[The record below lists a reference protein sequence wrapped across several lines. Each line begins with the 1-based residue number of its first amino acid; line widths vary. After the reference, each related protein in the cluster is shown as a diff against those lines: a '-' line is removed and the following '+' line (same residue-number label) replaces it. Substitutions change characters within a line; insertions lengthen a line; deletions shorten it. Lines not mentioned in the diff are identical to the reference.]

1 MHSLEVSMVWMQ
13 RCNPFILMASL
24 LLTGF
29 GVVSVYSASAIVA
42 MDRHQDPYFY
52 LRRQMIFAAF
62 GVLAMVVAVQ
72 IDYRHLQRWA
82 PLSLVLT
89 LLFLC
94 SVFVPML
101 GKEAGGAR
109 RWLQIG
115 RFSFQPAELSKL
127 TLVLY
132 LAHRLAAQQA
142 WRGRF
147 IRHYLF
153 LAGIIGALFLCTLL
167 QPDFGTAVLLLEL
180 AVIILFIGGVP
191 LRHLLALLVV
201 TLPFLYMSLV
211 HVGFRWRR
219 LLAFW
224 DPWAARLEAG
234 FQIVQSLLA
243 FGSGGLMGVGPG
255 ASKQK
260 LFFLPE
266 AHTDFVFAVIGE
278 EFGFLGCIAVLG
290 CFGVLLWHGMAVAG
304 RSQNLF
310 ARYLAAGITSMV
322 LLQAVM
328 NVAVVVGFLP
338 TKGLPLPFVSYG
350 GSSLVMTLVSVGI
363 LLGISAR
370 LPAPRHPSEAIHP
383 QHPEMM
389 RQTTT

>member
-1 MHSLEVSMVWMQ
+1 MESFEVSMVWMQ

-52 LRRQMIFAAF
+52 LRRQMVFAAL
-62 GVLAMVVAVQ
+62 GVLAMVVAMQ

-89 LLFLC
+89 LILLC
-94 SVFVPML
+94 SVFVPLL

-115 RFSFQPAELSKL
+115 RFSFQPAELGKL

-132 LAHRLAAQQA
+132 LAHRLAGRQPR
-142 WRGRF
+142 RGRV

-153 LAGIIGALFLCTLL
+153 LAGIIGALFLGTLV
-167 QPDFGTAVLLLEL
+167 QPDLGTAVLLLEI
-180 AVIILFIGGVP
+180 AVIVLFIGGVP
-191 LRHLLALLVV
+191 LRYLVGLLVV
-201 TLPFLYMSLV
+201 TLPFLFMSLF

-224 DPWAARLEAG
+224 DPWAVRLDAG

-243 FGSGGLMGVGPG
+243 FGNGGVVGVGPG

-278 EFGFLGCIAVLG
+278 EFGFIGCIAVLG

-350 GSSLVMTLVSVGI
+350 GSSLVVTLVSVGI

-370 LPAPRHPSEAIHP
+370 PSIPGRPSEAIHP

-389 RQTTT
+389 RPTTT

>member
-1 MHSLEVSMVWMQ
+1 MIWVQ

-42 MDRHQDPYFY
+42 MERHQDPYFF
-52 LRRQMIFAAF
+52 LRRQMTCAAF
-62 GVLAMVVAVQ
+62 GVLAMVLAMQ

-82 PLSLVLT
+82 RTGLVGT
-89 LLFLC
+89 LILLGL
-94 SVFVPML
+94 VFVPAL
-101 GKEAGGAR
+101 AKEAGGAK

-115 RFSFQPAELSKL
+115 RFSFQPAELGKL
-127 TLVLY
+127 TLVIY
-132 LAHRLAAQQA
+132 LAAHLAVQPP
-142 WRGRF
+142 WRGQS
-147 IRHYLF
+147 IRDYLP
-153 LAGIIGALFLCTLL
+153 LAGVIGALFSFTLL
-167 QPDFGTAVLLLEL
+167 QPDLGTAVLLLGI
-180 AVIILFIGGVP
+180 AVLVLFIGGVAVRY
-191 LRHLLALLVV
+191 LVCWLLVS
-201 TLPFLYMSLV
+201 LPLLYIALV

-224 DPWAARLEAG
+224 DPWSIRLDAG

-243 FGSGGLMGVGPG
+243 FGNGGLVGVGPG
-255 ASKQK
+255 AGKQK

-278 EFGFLGCIAVLG
+278 EFGFIGCIAVLSL
-290 CFGVLLWHGMAVAG
+290 FGVLLWHGMAVAG

-310 ARYLAAGITSMV
+310 ARYLASGITGMV

-350 GSSLVMTLVSVGI
+350 GSSLVVTLVSVGI

-370 LPAPRHPSEAIHP
+370 LPVTGEPSAMIRP
-383 QHPEMM
+383 QHPENLKS
-389 RQTTT
+389 TGS

>member
-1 MHSLEVSMVWMQ
+1 MVWMQ
-13 RCNPFILMASL
+13 RCNPCILLASL

-42 MDRHQDPYFY
+42 MDRHQDPYFF
-52 LRRQMIFAAF
+52 LRRQMIFATF
-62 GVLAMVVAVQ
+62 GVLAMLVAVQ
-72 IDYRHLQRWA
+72 IDYRQLQRWA

-89 LLFLC
+89 LILLGA
-94 SVFVPML
+94 VFVPVL

-109 RWLQIG
+109 RWLQFG
-115 RFSFQPAELSKL
+115 RFSFQPAELGKL

-132 LAHRLAAQQA
+132 LAHRLAGQQS
-142 WRGRF
+142 WRGRLL
-147 IRHYLF
+147 RHYLF
-153 LAGIIGALFLCTLL
+153 LAGIIGALFLGTLL
-167 QPDFGTAVLLLEL
+167 QPDLGTAVLLLEI
-180 AVIILFIGGVP
+180 AVIVLFIGGVP
-191 LRHLLALLVV
+191 LRHLVGLLVV
-201 TLPFLYMSLV
+201 TLPFLYMSLI

-224 DPWAARLEAG
+224 DPWSVRRDAG
-234 FQIVQSLLA
+234 FQIVQSLFA
-243 FGSGGLMGVGPG
+243 FGNGGVSGVGPG

-278 EFGFLGCIAVLG
+278 EFGFIGCIAVLG
-290 CFGVLLWHGMAVAG
+290 CFGVLLWHGMAVAWRASTG
-304 RSQNLF
+304 F

-350 GSSLVMTLVSVGI
+350 GSSLVVTLVAVGI

-370 LPAPRHPSEAIHP
+370 LPTPKHPAVAIHP
-383 QHPEMM
+383 QRPTMM
-389 RQTTT
+389 RQTTTY

>member
-1 MHSLEVSMVWMQ
+1 MVRMQ
-13 RCNPFILMASL
+13 RCNSCILLASL

-42 MDRHQDPYFY
+42 MDRHQDPYFF
-52 LRRQMIFAAF
+52 LKRQMLFAIL
-62 GVLAMVVAVQ
+62 GVLAMLVAVQ
-72 IDYRHLQRWA
+72 IDYRQLQRWA
-82 PLSLVLT
+82 PLSLVIT
-89 LLFLC
+89 LILLG
-94 SVFVPML
+94 SVFVPLL
-101 GKEAGGAR
+101 GKEAGGAK
-109 RWLQIG
+109 RWLQVG

-132 LAHRLAAQQA
+132 LAHRLAAQQS

-147 IRHYLF
+147 NRHYLY
-153 LAGIIGALFLCTLL
+153 LAGIIGVLFLGTLL
-167 QPDFGTAVLLLEL
+167 QPDLGTAILLLEI
-180 AVIILFIGGVP
+180 AVIVLFIAGVP
-191 LRHLLALLVV
+191 LRHLVSLLVV
-201 TLPFLYMSLV
+201 ALPFLYLALV

-224 DPWAARLEAG
+224 DPWAARLDAG
-234 FQIVQSLLA
+234 FQNVQSLLA
-243 FGSGGLMGVGPG
+243 FGNGGLTGVGPG

-278 EFGFLGCIAVLG
+278 EFGFMGCIAVLG
-290 CFGVLLWHGMAVAG
+290 CFGILLWHGMAVAG

-322 LLQAVM
+322 VLQAVM
-328 NVAVVVGFLP
+328 NVAVVVGVLP

-350 GSSLVMTLVSVGI
+350 GSSLVVTHVSVGI

-370 LPAPRHPSEAIHP
+370 LPTLKRPSEAI
-383 QHPEMM
+383 QVQRPEIA

>member
-1 MHSLEVSMVWMQ
+1 MVWIQ
-13 RCNPFILMASL
+13 RCNPFILLASL

-42 MDRHQDPYFY
+42 MDRHQDSYFF
-52 LRRQMIFAAF
+52 LRRQMIFASL
-62 GVLAMVVAVQ
+62 GVLAMVGAMQ
-72 IDYRHLQRWA
+72 IDYRQLQRWA
-82 PLSLVLT
+82 PLSLMLT
-89 LLFLC
+89 LVLLGG
-94 SVFVPML
+94 VFVPML
-101 GKEAGGAR
+101 GKEAGGAK

-115 RFSFQPAELSKL
+115 RFSFQPAEVAKL

-132 LAHRLAAQQA
+132 LAHRLAIQQP
-142 WRGRF
+142 WRGRLV
-147 IRHYLF
+147 RHYLHI
-153 LAGIIGALFLCTLL
+153 AGIIGALLLCTLL
-167 QPDFGTAVLLLEL
+167 QPDLGTAVLLLGI
-180 AVIILFIGGVP
+180 AVIVLFIGGLP
-191 LRHLLALLVV
+191 LRHLVGLLVV
-201 TLPFLYMSLV
+201 ILPFLYISLV
-211 HVGFRWRR
+211 YVGFRWRR
-219 LLAFW
+219 LVAFW
-224 DPWAARLEAG
+224 DPWSARLDAG

-243 FGSGGLMGVGPG
+243 FGNGGVLGVGPG

-278 EFGFLGCIAVLG
+278 EFGFIGCIAILG

-304 RSQNLF
+304 RVQNLF
-310 ARYLAAGITSMV
+310 ARYLAVGITSMV
-322 LLQAVM
+322 LLQVVM

-350 GSSLVMTLVSVGI
+350 GSSLVITLVSVGI

-370 LPAPRHPSEAIHP
+370 LPPPERPLEAIHP
-383 QHPEMM
+383 QRPEVM

>member
-1 MHSLEVSMVWMQ
+1 MVWVQ
-13 RCNPFILMASL
+13 RCNPFILTASL

-29 GVVSVYSASAIVA
+29 GIVSVYSASAIVA
-42 MDRHQDPYFY
+42 MERHQDPYFF
-52 LRRQMIFAAF
+52 LRRQMLYASL
-62 GVLAMVVAVQ
+62 GVLAMLGAVQ

-82 PLSLVLT
+82 RLSLVLT
-89 LLFLC
+89 LILLGL
-94 SVFVPML
+94 VFVPML
-101 GKEAGGAR
+101 TKEAGGAK
-109 RWLQIG
+109 RWLQVG
-115 RFSFQPAELSKL
+115 RLSFQPAELGKL

-132 LAHRLAAQQA
+132 LAHRLADQRP
-142 WRGRF
+142 WRSQSL
-147 IRHYLF
+147 RHYLP
-153 LAGIIGALFLCTLL
+153 LAGVIGALFAFTLL
-167 QPDFGTAVLLLEL
+167 QPDLGTAVLLLGI
-180 AVIILFIGGVP
+180 AVVALFIGGVP
-191 LRHLLALLVV
+191 LRYLLVSLV
-201 TLPFLYMSLV
+201 ATLPFLYLALV

-224 DPWAARLEAG
+224 DPWAVRLDAG

-243 FGSGGLMGVGPG
+243 FGNGGLMGVGPG
-255 ASKQK
+255 AGKQK

-278 EFGFLGCIAVLG
+278 EFGFMGCIAVLG
-290 CFGVLLWHGMAVAG
+290 LFGVLLWHGMAVAW
-304 RSQNLF
+304 RSQTLF

-350 GSSLVMTLVSVGI
+350 GSSLVVMLVSVGI

-370 LPAPRHPSEAIHP
+370 IPVPNSASEAIH
-383 QHPEMM
+383 
-389 RQTTT
+389 RQPPKVMGQTAT

>member
-1 MHSLEVSMVWMQ
+1 MVWIQ

-29 GVVSVYSASAIVA
+29 GVVSVYSASAIMA
-42 MDRHQDPYFY
+42 MDRHQDPYFF
-52 LRRQMIFAAF
+52 LRRQLIFAAL
-62 GVLAMVVAVQ
+62 GVLTMLGAVQ
-72 IDYRHLQRWA
+72 IDYRQLQRWA
-82 PLSLVLT
+82 PLGLVFT
-89 LLFLC
+89 LILLGA
-94 SVFVPML
+94 VFVPML
-101 GKEAGGAR
+101 GKEAGGAK
-109 RWLQIG
+109 RWLQVG
-115 RFSFQPAELSKL
+115 RFSFQPAELGKL

-132 LAHRLAAQQA
+132 LAHRLAVQQR

-147 IRHYLF
+147 IQHYLF
-153 LAGIIGALFLCTLL
+153 LCSMIGVLFVCTLV
-167 QPDFGTAVLLLEL
+167 QPDLGTAVLLLGI
-180 AVIILFIGGVP
+180 AVIVLFIGGVP
-191 LRHLLALLVV
+191 LRHLAGLLVV
-201 TLPFLYMSLV
+201 TLPFLYLSLV

-224 DPWAARLEAG
+224 DPWSARREAG

-243 FGSGGLMGVGPG
+243 FGNGGVMGVGPG

-278 EFGFLGCIAVLG
+278 EFGFIGCSAVLG
-290 CFGVLLWHGMAVAG
+290 CFGVLLWHGMTVA
-304 RSQNLF
+304 RRAPSLF

-322 LLQAVM
+322 ILQAVM

-338 TKGLPLPFVSYG
+338 TKGLSLPFVSYG
-350 GSSLVMTLVSVGI
+350 GSSLLITLISVGI

-370 LPAPRHPSEAIHP
+370 LPTPKRPSEAIHP
-383 QHPEMM
+383 QRPEMM